1 MNAEETK
8 RKAFFEKANANKANF
23 DLHRDLIEEHLC
35 SGDKMY
41 YDDLRIFAE
50 RQVID
55 NMLLLKLMEYAE
67 AYHQSKLKEGQK
79 EHLCPLL

>member
-1 MNAEETK
+1 MTEQEQK

-23 DLHRDLIEEHLC
+23 DLHRNLIEKHLC
-35 SGDKMY
+35 SGNIMY
-41 YDDLRIFAE
+41 YDDLEVFAE

-67 AYHQSKLKEGQK
+67 AYHEAKVRGV
-79 EHLCPLL
+79 